1 MKRTNRCRSAAWMVM
16 GMWLLLAMEP
26 AVNAADRDRL
36 LSDPGVFGTFAAF
49 RVDAEWWRLDRP
61 LRQSALAEVKGVVE
75 KYREKLAIDTY
86 LLRGLSDHAD
96 FMVRVHGTQLLDT
109 QNFLLDLMATSFGRH
124 VQNTVT
130 LNGLTKRPNYMQ
142 NFQDTLKAELKTPPD
157 PGPKP
162 YAVVIPIKKDDQ
174 WWILDQD
181 RRTALM
187 AEHADA
193 TVAYLKTVKRKLYHS
208 SGIDDFDFITYFETA
223 RLEDFNNLVINL
235 EKVTEN
241 RYNRRFGH
249 PTLLGTVRT
258 LDELIDTLAR

>member
-1 MKRTNRCRSAAWMVM
+1 MLATWRRSAWIVALMAACMTPVM
-16 GMWLLLAMEP
+16 SGFAT
-26 AVNAADRDRL
+26 DRERL

-49 RVDAEWWRLDRP
+49 RVDADWWKMDRA
-61 LRQSALAEVKGVVE
+61 LRQSALAELKAVVD
-75 KYREKLAIDTY
+75 RHRDKLAIDTY

-130 LNGLTKRPNYMQ
+130 LNGLTKRANYVP
-142 NFQDTLKAELKTPPD
+142 NFQDSLKNELKTPPD
-157 PGPKP
+157 AGPKP

-181 RRTALM
+181 RRTSLM
-187 AEHADA
+187 AEHAEA

>member
-1 MKRTNRCRSAAWMVM
+1 MSLARRRWSAWAAAILM
-16 GMWLLLAMEP
+16 AC
-26 AVNAADRDRL
+26 AVPMASGYAADRERL

-49 RVDAEWWRLDRP
+49 RVDAEWWKLDRA
-61 LRQSALAEVKGVVE
+61 LRQSTLAEVKAVVD
-75 KYREKLAIDTY
+75 KHRDKLAIDTY

-96 FMVRVHGTQLLDT
+96 FMVRVHAAQLLDT

-130 LNGLTKRPNYMQ
+130 LNGLTKRANYTP
-142 NFQDTLKAELKTPPD
+142 NFQDSLKAELKTPPEA
-157 PGPKP
+157 GPKP

-187 AEHADA
+187 AEHAEA

-258 LDELIDTLAR
+258 LDELIDTLAH